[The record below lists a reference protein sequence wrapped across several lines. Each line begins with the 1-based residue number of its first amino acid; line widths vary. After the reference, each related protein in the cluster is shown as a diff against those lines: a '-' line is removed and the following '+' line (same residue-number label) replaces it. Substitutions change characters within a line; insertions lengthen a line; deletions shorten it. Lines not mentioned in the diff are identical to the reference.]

1 MEIIMIKEIK
11 LGDKIVKYDLQR
23 KKVKNINIRIKRDMS
38 VHVSA
43 SPKVSQ
49 KDIERILREKSDFIL
64 SAIEKYRR
72 LSATEKKRAA
82 NPGSIELFGSEMPVV
97 TESGKKNQVV
107 IKEGRIILTLKN
119 TSDTSAREK
128 SIRSSLDTLLKTTV
142 EEICREVYPKFADVC
157 QSFPTLKFRHMKSR
171 WGSCNFKNNT
181 LTFNYYLVHAPRVC
195 IEFVIY
201 HEFTHFICHDH
212 SPNFY
217 RELSRF
223 IPNHKE
229 LKKELEKHR
238 NI

>member
-1 MEIIMIKEIK
+1 MIKEIM
-11 LGDKIVKYDLQR
+11 LGDILVRYDLQR
-23 KKVKNINIRIKRDMS
+23 KRVKNINIRIKRDMS

-49 KDIERILREKSDFIL
+49 KDIDRILREKSDFII

-72 LSATEKKRAA
+72 LGVAEEKREASSD
-82 NPGSIELFGSEMPVV
+82 SIALFGGEMPIV
-97 TESGKKNQVV
+97 TESGKKNKAV
-107 IKEGRIILTLKN
+107 IEAERIILTLKD

-128 SIRSSLDTLLKTTV
+128 AIRSALDTLLKATV
-142 EEICREVYPKFADVC
+142 EEICREVYPNFADVC
-157 QSFPTLKFRHMKSR
+157 KVFPALKFRHMKSR
-171 WGSCNFKNNT
+171 WGSCNYKSNT
-181 LTFNYYLVHAPRVC
+181 LTFNYYLVHAPREC

-212 SPNFY
+212 SSDFY

-223 IPNHKE
+223 IPNHKQ

>member
-1 MEIIMIKEIK
+1 MIKEIM
-11 LGDKIVKYDLQR
+11 LGDILVRYDLQK

-64 SAIEKYRR
+64 SSIEKYRR
-72 LSATEKKRAA
+72 LAVTEKNRAE
-82 NPGSIELFGSEMPVV
+82 NSDIVELFGSVMPVV
-97 TESGKKNQVV
+97 TESGKKNKAV
-107 IKEGRIILTLKN
+107 IEEGRIILTLKD
-119 TSDTSAREK
+119 TSDTAAREK
-128 SIRSSLDTLLKTTV
+128 AIRSALDDLLKSTV
-142 EEICREVYPKFADVC
+142 EEICREVYPKFAKVC
-157 QSFPTLKFRHMKSR
+157 SDFPTLKFRHMKSR
-171 WGSCNFKNNT
+171 WGSCNYKSNT
-181 LTFNYYLVHAPRVC
+181 LTFNYYLVHAPCEC

-212 SPNFY
+212 STDFY
-217 RELSRF
+217 RALSRF
-223 IPNHKE
+223 IPNHKQ